1 MPKTF
6 MDLAN
11 EARSRI
17 QEIDATQAAQELGA
31 EGVAVVDV
39 REPDEFRQGHLPGAI
54 NIPRGVAE
62 MGVPQMIPDRGARII
77 LYCAGGNRSALAADN
92 LVQMGYGNVASLS
105 GGFQGWVRSGQAVTR

>member
-6 MDLAN
+6 MDLVN

-17 QEIDATQAAQELGA
+17 KEIDAAAAAREVGA
-31 EGVAVVDV
+31 GGIAVVDV

-62 MGVPQMIPDRGARII
+62 MGVPQAIPDRGTRII

-92 LVQMGYGNVASLS
+92 LVQMGYENVASLS
-105 GGFQGWVRSGQAVTR
+105 GGFQGWVRAGQAVTR